1 LSPKPKE
8 EKQRPE
14 TSRRGGD
21 LFIVDNS
28 DSQWKVREYLREWS
42 DISNKFDI
50 ATGSLEIGALLALDG
65 NWQKLDKIRV
75 LMGNEVT
82 KRTRK
87 ALLAGVDA
95 LKQTLDTSVEKEKE
109 TNDFLTGV
117 EGIVDA
123 LGLKQIECR
132 VYNKDK
138 FHAKAYITHS
148 KLPVIPSTALV
159 GSSNFSYPGLT
170 ENVELNVQIL

>member
-8 EKQRPE
+8 EKQRQE

-21 LFIVDNS
+21 LFIVVNS

-87 ALLAGVDA
+87 ALLAA
-95 LKQTLDTSVEKEKE
+95 SM
-109 TNDFLTGV
+109 
-117 EGIVDA
+117 
-123 LGLKQIECR
+123 R
-132 VYNKDK
+132 S
-138 FHAKAYITHS
+138 S
-148 KLPVIPSTALV
+148 KLWILASKKKKRRMT
-159 GSSNFSYPGLT
+159 SSPA
-170 ENVELNVQIL
+170 